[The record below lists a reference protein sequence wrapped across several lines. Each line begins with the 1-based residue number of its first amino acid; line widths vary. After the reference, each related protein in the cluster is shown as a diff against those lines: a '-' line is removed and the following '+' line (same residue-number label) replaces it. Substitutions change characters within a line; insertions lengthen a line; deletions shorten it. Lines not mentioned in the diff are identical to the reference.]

1 MRVSEVYLSIQGEG
15 PNAGVPT
22 IFVRFGGCNLRC
34 ALWPCDTPWA
44 VDPKIYRN
52 EWRRMTP
59 EELLEE
65 TLQFWYPGV
74 NVCLTGGEPMLQPVG
89 ELEQY
94 LKLLKERSIK
104 TEMFSNG
111 TVEYNYDVVNRI
123 DTIVLDWKLPGSGE
137 NWKDEVRIRNI
148 KRLASGDAV
157 KFTIAGEEDYEIA
170 KAIQQKYLLAGSVRH
185 SFVCA
190 GVVWDKLTNEELV
203 QWMLDDKLN
212 WRLTVQVHNH
222 IWDRTKRGI

>member
-15 PNAGVPT
+15 PNAGAPT

-52 EWRRMTP
+52 EWQRMTP

-74 NVCLTGGEPMLQPVG
+74 NVCLTGGEPMLQPVD

-94 LKLLKERSIK
+94 LKLLKERGIK

-111 TVEYNYDVVNRI
+111 TVEYNYDVVSRI
-123 DTIVLDWKLPGSGE
+123 DTIVMDWKLPGSGE

-148 KRLASGDAV
+148 KRLSFGDAV
-157 KFTIAGEEDYEIA
+157 KFTIAGEDDYEIA
-170 KAIQQKYLLAGSVRH
+170 KAIQQKYLLDGSVRH

-222 IWDRTKRGI
+222 IWQRERRGI